1 VTVEKEMV
9 HMDVMGARIRRT
21 ISVFAVTA
29 AMAVSMAVALNGEP
43 AAVGRAES
51 APAQV
56 AAPVLSEGQ
65 GTDPA
70 EGVARPPA
78 RGPAGVEQQITQ
90 MEAKSAA
97 VTSRPLPDTY
107 LKGPF
112 VPRPVSDVALPYNSS
127 GVYEVPVDRDASGVA
142 MYRLPADGK
151 LYNHPVHQAED
162 ALAALNNYRLTGSAA
177 YLNRAVLDA
186 QRLIDRRVLSDEA
199 WYYPYPYDFALHG
212 GSDVMRAPWFSAMA
226 QGQALSVF
234 VRLNRVTGDQK
245 WRDAADATFNSFR
258 NAPVEGLP
266 STVHIDATNY
276 LWLEEW
282 PRWPPESSDR
292 TFNGHVF
299 SAFGL
304 YDYLRLTGD
313 PTAVDLWKGAL
324 ENARWYIQNRH
335 RNPGFISS
343 YCLRHPGVLSAKY
356 HDIHWHQMLSLHAS
370 TGDAGWSRIA
380 DALRADYPPPA
391 VSGLVVLMPATHTGY
406 KFDKNGGITAHKS
419 ISLSR
424 RSSVY
429 GDQRIRIKGRGIY
442 LRITSGSL
450 AGYSVVESYQRARFA
465 GVKINVWYPL
475 SRTVRIPAGTWT
487 AYQYD
492 SAGTVTAR
500 KTIRPTSATSAP
512 FQRSAVIDGRMQ
524 VRVTAG
530 TLAGY
535 WLPVQ
540 GMTLV

>member
-1 VTVEKEMV
+1 MKLL
-9 HMDVMGARIRRT
+9 GARKRRAF
-21 ISVFAVTA
+21 SVFAVSV
-29 AMAVSMAVALNGEP
+29 AMSVPVVVALPGEP
-43 AAVGRAES
+43 VTTARAERVAMQT
-51 APAQV
+51 APA
-56 AAPVLSEGQ
+56 AAPMLPGGP
-65 GTDPA
+65 GTDPE
-70 EGVARPPA
+70 EGVALPPA
-78 RGPAGVEQQITQ
+78 AGSAGVEQRITE

-97 VTSRPLPDTY
+97 VTSRPLSDTY

-112 VPRPVSDVALPYNSS
+112 VPRAVSEATLPYNA
-127 GVYEVPVDRDASGVA
+127 GTVYEVPVDRDATGVA

-162 ALAALNNYRLTGSAA
+162 ALAALNNYRLTGRVA

-186 QRLIDRRVLSDEA
+186 QRLIDRRVVSDEA

-212 GSDVMRAPWFSAMA
+212 GSDIMRAPWFSGMA
-226 QGQALSVF
+226 QGQALNVF

-258 NAPVEGLP
+258 NAPVQGLP
-266 STVHIDATNY
+266 STVHIDAASNY

-299 SAFGL
+299 AAFGL

-324 ENARWYIQNRH
+324 ENARWQIQNQN
-335 RNPGFISS
+335 RNPGYISS
-343 YCLRHPGVLSAKY
+343 YCLRHPSVLSAKY
-356 HDIHWHQMLSLHAS
+356 HDIHWHQMLLLHAS

-380 DALRADYPPPA
+380 DALRGDYPPPA
-391 VSGLVVLMPATHTGY
+391 VSGTVILMGGGHTGY
-406 KFDKNGGITAHKS
+406 KFDKNGAITAHKS
-419 ISLSR
+419 ITFNR
-424 RSSVY
+424 RSSAP

-442 LRITSGSL
+442 LRLTAGSL
-450 AGYSVVESYQRARFA
+450 AGYLVPENYERARFA
-465 GVKINVWYPL
+465 GVKVQVWYPL

-487 AYQYD
+487 AYQYN
-492 SAGTVTAR
+492 SAGTVVAR
-500 KTIRPTSATSAP
+500 KTIRPTSVTSAP
-512 FQRSAVIDGRMQ
+512 FLRSAVIDGRLQ

-530 TLAGY
+530 TLANY
-535 WLPVQ
+535 WLPAQ
-540 GMTLV
+540 RMTLV